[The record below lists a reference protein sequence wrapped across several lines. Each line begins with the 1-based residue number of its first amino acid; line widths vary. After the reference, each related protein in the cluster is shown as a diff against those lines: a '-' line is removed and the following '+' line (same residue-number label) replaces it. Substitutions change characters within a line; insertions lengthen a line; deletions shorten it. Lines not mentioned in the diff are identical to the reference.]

1 MTSWNGGSSS
11 PAGTST
17 RSGARM
23 QTKDLRP
30 QVTEILSKT
39 ANGCL
44 QELGYFPGLLQQ
56 YKAAEA
62 RAREWQG
69 ENIKLF
75 ADNRK
80 LSIALKD
87 TQALLK
93 PEAKQAMLALQE
105 QLHCAQ
111 LELQRAH
118 SEVGALM
125 NERTVLQSRIA
136 AMETDRQAFMLQ
148 YENLR
153 RSYANAFDE
162 LQIMRGRARAMQQA
176 STSSHQG
183 QPIVTQSQPR
193 RSSSE
198 QFHQIQPVAAPL
210 AIQYTLPHGHHS
222 RRLSSASIP
231 IARSNSSASTSSLAG
246 KQHAL
251 TINTHISTRPQH
263 TSTYA
268 PYTPIT
274 PSHQTPPIQNTA
286 MHVSQRPSSGG
297 AMPHRP
303 GSASW
308 VGAHGTANFHGQGP
322 RSQQG
327 SPQPASGGFPYPSPV
342 AQPSSSSL
350 HQAIMIPPS
359 DHKPRVTSGAAGP
372 SRPSEYISASGSH
385 PSSSIAH
392 AHPHPSTD
400 ASRRTPSTSSPEQA
414 HEALTP
420 ADTPSMPV
428 MEAPQSS
435 PMLKRSSVDMANDDD
450 QSILMGGMSRKKPRM
465 EVQDEEDSKAMVV
478 DRSLSETSAKQALLD
493 QSHVSEEVVQCKQE
507 QDELL
512 PDDEQPVMNG
522 DTSMAAGDGERELE
536 ERLEEV
542 MYQDDEG
549 VNTTCFLCMRRYSKG
564 LLMEQ
569 PQPFVNA
576 TSEQLVQHLEDEHP
590 AAWAKT
596 QFPSSTPA

>member
-17 RSGARM
+17 RPSARI

-56 YKAAEA
+56 FKAAEA

-93 PEAKQAMLALQE
+93 PEAKQAMQALQQ

-111 LELQRAH
+111 IDLQRAR

-136 AMETDRQAFMLQ
+136 TLETDRHAFMLQ

-162 LQIMRGRARAMQQA
+162 LQIIHGRARAMQHG
-176 STSSHQG
+176 STSSQQG
-183 QPIVTQSQPR
+183 QPNIAQSQTR

-198 QFHQIQPVAAPL
+198 QFHHAQQSIAAPL
-210 AIQYTLPHGHHS
+210 AIQYTLPHGQHS
-222 RRLSSASIP
+222 GRQSSASIP

-263 TSTYA
+263 TSMYA

-274 PSHQTPPIQNTA
+274 PNHQTPPIQNTT
-286 MHVSQRPSSGG
+286 MHIPHPPGSGG
-297 AMPHRP
+297 AMSHRP
-303 GSASW
+303 RSASW
-308 VGAHGTANFHGQGP
+308 MGAHGTSNYHGQGP
-322 RSQQG
+322 HSQQA
-327 SPQPASGGFPYPSPV
+327 SPQLGSGGFPYPSPI
-342 AQPSSSSL
+342 ALPSSSSL
-350 HQAIMIPPS
+350 HQAITIPPL
-359 DHKPRVTSGAAGP
+359 DHRPRVPSGAAGP
-372 SRPSEYISASGSH
+372 SRPSEYISGGH
-385 PSSSIAH
+385 PSSSNLH
-392 AHPHPSTD
+392 AHPAPPTD

-435 PMLKRSSVDMANDDD
+435 PMLKRSSVDMASDDD
-450 QSILMGGMSRKKPRM
+450 QSILMGAMSRKKPRM
-465 EVQDEEDSKAMVV
+465 EVHEEEDSKAMVI
-478 DRSLSETSAKQALLD
+478 DRSLSEAVAEQPILD
-493 QSHVSEEVVQCKQE
+493 QSHVSDEVVQCKQE
-507 QDELL
+507 QDELM
-512 PDDEQPVMNG
+512 PDDEQPVPNG
-522 DTSMAAGDGERELE
+522 DTRVEGGDGERELE

-549 VNTTCFLCMRRYSKG
+549 VNTTCFLCM
-564 LLMEQ
+564 
-569 PQPFVNA
+569 
-576 TSEQLVQHLEDEHP
+576 
-590 AAWAKT
+590 
-596 QFPSSTPA
+596 